1 MLTFLSVF
9 GIFLIPAI
17 MIALREYLY
26 AVISIGTI
34 VTCFVLFVYHVYLDI
49 FAVLVGEHLEE
60 ENIIHRFNGD
70 KEKIRFYRGFK
81 KFFDGDFGVEGLKK
95 WFMNHPR

>member
-1 MLTFLSVF
+1 MF

-17 MIALREYLY
+17 LIALRAYLY
-26 AVISIGTI
+26 AIIAIGTI
-34 VTCFVLFVYHVYLDI
+34 VTCFALFIYYLYLEI
-49 FAVLVGEHLEE
+49 YPIIVREHLEE
-60 ENIIHRFNGD
+60 QEIMHRFNGD
-70 KEKIRFYRGFK
+70 KEKIRFYKGFK

>member
-17 MIALREYLY
+17 LIALRAYLY
-26 AVISIGTI
+26 AIIAIGTI
-34 VTCFVLFVYHVYLDI
+34 ATCFALFIYYLYLEI
-49 FAVLVGEHLEE
+49 YPIIVREHLEE
-60 ENIIHRFNGD
+60 QEIMHRFNGD
-70 KEKIRFYRGFK
+70 KEKIRFYKGFK
-81 KFFDGDFGVEGLKK
+81 KHFNGDFDLEGLKK